1 MNPQTEYL
9 YKLFTSKL
17 FAMACLSAALG
28 LAACQPEGQA
38 EKAGQKVDKAVENAG
53 QKIEQTTV
61 KAERNIEAAKESV
74 AQQAEKAAASIDKAA
89 ETSNDSLEK
98 AGKQIDQAINNSE
111 KRIDAAKDAVVDT
124 TKATGEYLDDSAI
137 TAKVKTALLSDDFL
151 KLAPIDVTTVNGVVT
166 LRGTVDSEQLVGRAI
181 GLVKSQEHVNS
192 VQNELL
198 VKTSVPSKQ

>member
-1 MNPQTEYL
+1 MNPHSEYL

-17 FAMACLSAALG
+17 FALACLSVALG

-53 QKIEQTTV
+53 QKIEQSSE
-61 KAERNIEAAKESV
+61 KAGQKIDAAKESV
-74 AQQAEKAAASIDKAA
+74 VQKAEQAGASIDKAA
-89 ETSNDSLEK
+89 ESSNDALEK

-111 KRIDAAKDAVVDT
+111 KRIDAAKEAVVDS
-124 TKATGEYLDDSAI
+124 TKATGEYFDDSVI
-137 TAKVKTALLSDDFL
+137 TAKVKTALLNDDFL
-151 KLAPIDVTTVNGVVT
+151 KLVPIDVTTVNGVVT
-166 LRGTVDSEQLVGRAI
+166 LRGTVDSEQLVGKAI
-181 GLVKSQEHVNS
+181 GLVSSQEHVKS

>member
-74 AQQAEKAAASIDKAA
+74 VQQAEKAGASIDKAA